1 MQRQFKTSAWLKDS
15 EFSLHGM
22 RQGIPLKDYID
33 EIDEET
39 WEAISLRPC
48 NRA

>member
-1 MQRQFKTSAWLKDS
+1 MECGKVF
-15 EFSLHGM
+15 
-22 RQGIPLKDYID
+22 PLKDYID

-39 WEAISLRPC
+39 WKAIALRPC